1 MSERDSERYQGILAN
16 VDHAG
21 VYHMP
26 LDGEAGLV
34 LAAEANGFMVFRVD
48 LAGARDKDN
57 MLAIIARAMAFP
69 EWFGANWDAL
79 LDSLADLGWRPA
91 EGYVVVL
98 EHCDG
103 IHGRAEAD
111 FVALLQVFEQAA
123 NEWREQGIAF
133 WCFVDMQAD
142 GINWLTDLN

>member
-1 MSERDSERYQGILAN
+1 MSERFQSILAR
-16 VDHAG
+16 VEDAG

-26 LDGEAGLV
+26 AGAADSLIA
-34 LAAEANGFMVFRVD
+34 AAEHNGYFVFRVD
-48 LAGARDKDN
+48 LGKARDKDQLLETIGRN
-57 MLAIIARAMAFP
+57 MAFP
-69 EWFGANWDAL
+69 DWFGHNWDAL
-79 LDSLADLGWRPA
+79 LDCLADLGWRPA
-91 EGYVVVL
+91 EGYMVML

-111 FVALLQVFEQAA
+111 FVQTLQVFEAAA

-142 GINWLTDLN
+142 GINWLTDIS

>member
-1 MSERDSERYQGILAN
+1 MNYETVLARLE
-16 VDHAG
+16 HAG

-26 LDGEAGLV
+26 GDGEEALIA
-34 LAAEANGFMVFRVD
+34 AAERNGCFVFRVD
-48 LAGARDKDN
+48 LAKARDKEQLLDT
-57 MLAIIARAMAFP
+57 IAQAMAFP
-69 EWFGANWDAL
+69 EWFGHNWDAL
-79 LDSLADLGWRPA
+79 LDCLADLGWRPA
-91 EGYVVVL
+91 EGYVVIL

-111 FVALLQVFEQAA
+111 FVQTLQVFEAAA

-142 GINWLTDLN
+142 GINWLSDIA

>member
-1 MSERDSERYQGILAN
+1 MNYAGILAQ
-16 VDHAG
+16 VEHAG

-26 LDGEAGLV
+26 GDGETGLIA
-34 LAAEANGFMVFRVD
+34 AAEQSAFFVFRVD
-48 LAGARDKDN
+48 LAGARNKDE
-57 MLAIIARAMAFP
+57 LLEAIGKAMAFP
-69 EWFGANWDAL
+69 EWFGHNWDAL
-79 LDSLADLGWRPA
+79 LDCLADLGWRPA
-91 EGYVVVL
+91 EGYVVIL

-111 FVALLQVFEQAA
+111 FVQALQVFESAA

-142 GINWLTDLN
+142 GLNWLTDIS

>member
-1 MSERDSERYQGILAN
+1 MSERDGEHYQAVLA
-16 VDHAG
+16 DADRAG

-26 LDGEAGLV
+26 LDGEAALIR
-34 LAAEANGFMVFRVD
+34 AAEANAFMVFRVD
-48 LAGARDKDN
+48 LDRARDRDD
-57 MLAIIARAMAFP
+57 MLATIARAMAFP

-123 NEWREQGIAF
+123 SEWRDQGIAF

-142 GINWLTDLN
+142 GINWLTDLG